1 MVVGKKK
8 HIPGLKTRLMRLEP
22 QSLVLEVVVGRCI
35 VVIIIGRWDSD
46 GVGGGVFKQAV
57 VVEMGDVVTKWVAIS
72 LKN

>member
-35 VVIIIGRWDSD
+35 VVIIIGR
-46 GVGGGVFKQAV
+46 
-57 VVEMGDVVTKWVAIS
+57 
-72 LKN
+72 